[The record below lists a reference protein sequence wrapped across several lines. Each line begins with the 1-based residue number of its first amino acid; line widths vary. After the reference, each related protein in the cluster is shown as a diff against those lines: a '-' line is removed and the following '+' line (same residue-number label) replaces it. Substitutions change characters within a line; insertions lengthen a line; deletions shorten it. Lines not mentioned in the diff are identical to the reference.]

1 MRGLHFVN
9 FAGVAVGFQ
18 RQILLNCG
26 QLLIELALGCQ
37 VVEHDVR
44 DARLALQGG
53 EIRHPGGVDAGK
65 AKDGISVL
73 LFHRI
78 FQDLRDFLHLLRVCL
93 IHPTV
98 IGEETVDL
106 ILHVRNL
113 GDNGGAKALLHSRQ
127 YLIEV

>member
-1 MRGLHFVN
+1 MLADR
-9 FAGVAVGFQ
+9 
-18 RQILLNCG
+18 G

-78 FQDLRDFLHLLRVCL
+78 F
-93 IHPTV
+93 
-98 IGEETVDL
+98 
-106 ILHVRNL
+106 
-113 GDNGGAKALLHSRQ
+113 
-127 YLIEV
+127 